1 MFSGLTSLADKF
13 TTLIREPVTPL
24 GNAVHDA
31 IYASGYSTSQFQK
44 VFGLGI
50 LRITFQITDM
60 VLSTSDPDAL
70 DEVWF
75 VFSKAMGSSNNSD
88 IRQALKYL
96 LLWTKF
102 TVDWPII

>member
-50 LRITFQITDM
+50 LRITF
-60 VLSTSDPDAL
+60 
-70 DEVWF
+70 
-75 VFSKAMGSSNNSD
+75 
-88 IRQALKYL
+88 
-96 LLWTKF
+96 
-102 TVDWPII
+102 

>member
-1 MFSGLTSLADKF
+1 MLIFLSPTFFFINEMFSGLTSLADKF

-50 LRITFQITDM
+50 LRITF
-60 VLSTSDPDAL
+60 
-70 DEVWF
+70 
-75 VFSKAMGSSNNSD
+75 
-88 IRQALKYL
+88 
-96 LLWTKF
+96 
-102 TVDWPII
+102 